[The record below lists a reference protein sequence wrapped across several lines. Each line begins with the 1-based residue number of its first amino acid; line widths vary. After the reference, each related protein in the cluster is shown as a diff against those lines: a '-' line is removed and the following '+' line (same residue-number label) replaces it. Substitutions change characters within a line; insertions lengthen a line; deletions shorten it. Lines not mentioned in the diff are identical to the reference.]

1 MKFAVLRCLCCI
13 SLLVSPLVHSAD
25 ANLQDYLF
33 FACQSAQGALQQR
46 CQETDQGLGNVSGD
60 SESSLNP
67 TQTLAAG
74 ELEWRQSLSD
84 DDASQSSIDLGGW
97 AVSIQG
103 YAGGLEREP
112 YKGSTSRSYDVDLSG
127 VSLWASRT
135 LGSAGVVQ
143 FGLEKTKR
151 EGVFGTESPGR
162 NFEPWVNAGELD
174 YDSLGFS
181 LLYSHAFS
189 DNWNVDV
196 GVGRL
201 NQDIEL
207 SRRSVFQESNR
218 VIGQV
223 NSFTVGVFEADVD
236 WWGLSTAY
244 EFAFG
249 SFKLTPEASWTARSK
264 TVDAYTE
271 RDVSG
276 TGLNMRFSKTSSD
289 SDLTSFG
296 LSGVWTL
303 NRESGVY
310 LPHIRLMKI
319 SESFSSKAPIRVQYA
334 QASDSA
340 VLLIEK
346 DQMGKD
352 MTKLALGISAVHP
365 MGWSWFADYAEILDN
380 DHVSGWQFSAGLRK
394 EL

>member
-1 MKFAVLRCLCCI
+1 
-13 SLLVSPLVHSAD
+13 
-25 ANLQDYLF
+25 
-33 FACQSAQGALQQR
+33 
-46 CQETDQGLGNVSGD
+46 
-60 SESSLNP
+60 
-67 TQTLAAG
+67 
-74 ELEWRQSLSD
+74 
-84 DDASQSSIDLGGW
+84 
-97 AVSIQG
+97 
-103 YAGGLEREP
+103 
-112 YKGSTSRSYDVDLSG
+112 
-127 VSLWASRT
+127 
-135 LGSAGVVQ
+135 
-143 FGLEKTKR
+143 
-151 EGVFGTESPGR
+151 
-162 NFEPWVNAGELD
+162 
-174 YDSLGFS
+174 
-181 LLYSHAFS
+181 
-189 DNWNVDV
+189 
-196 GVGRL
+196 
-201 NQDIEL
+201 
-207 SRRSVFQESNR
+207 
-218 VIGQV
+218 
-223 NSFTVGVFEADVD
+223 
-236 WWGLSTAY
+236 
-244 EFAFG
+244 
-249 SFKLTPEASWTARSK
+249 
-264 TVDAYTE
+264 VDAYTE